1 MKCVVIDD
9 EPLAIGIL
17 EEYIAKVHFLDLLGS
32 FRNAV
37 KALEYVRLHDV
48 DLIFLDIN
56 MPDISGME
64 FLNSLDDQPLVVFT
78 TAYSEYAARSYD
90 YEAVDYLVKP
100 IEFERF
106 LKAASRALSRF
117 EARRLEEADG
127 EKANAHEEDSILV
140 KSGADYHSLR
150 LSDILL
156 VEAAGNYVTF
166 VTATQKVLSLMTLKN
181 ACKKLPADRFIRI
194 HRSFIV
200 AFDKIDV
207 IQRDQVI
214 VRGAAI
220 PIGEAYRQ
228 ELQNRIDSSR

>member
-1 MKCVVIDD
+1 MRCLVIDD

-17 EEYIAKVHFLDLLGS
+17 EEYIAKVDFLDLLGS

-106 LKAASRALSRF
+106 LKAASRALARF
-117 EARRLEEADG
+117 EVGRPERANEV
-127 EKANAHEEDSILV
+127 KANAHEEDIILV
-140 KSGADYHSLR
+140 KSGADYHR
-150 LSDILL
+150 LQLDDILL

-166 VTATQKVLSLMTLKN
+166 VTANQKLLSLMTLKS

-228 ELQNRIDSSR
+228 ELQKRIDSRR